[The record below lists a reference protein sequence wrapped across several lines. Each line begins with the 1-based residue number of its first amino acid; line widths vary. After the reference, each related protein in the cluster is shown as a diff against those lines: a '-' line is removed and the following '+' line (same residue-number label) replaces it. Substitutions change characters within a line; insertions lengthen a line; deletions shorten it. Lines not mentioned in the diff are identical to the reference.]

1 MFVIRGNFL
10 PETSKEK
17 RRLVTKL
24 RNAGVK
30 VDTYYTDKVR
40 VSYLGDALDI
50 IAMVIDVV
58 GQFKTHEL
66 EMHEL

>member
-1 MFVIRGNFL
+1 MFVIRGKFL
-10 PETSKEK
+10 PETNKEK

-30 VDTYYTDKVR
+30 VDTYYTDKVQ
-40 VSYLGDALDI
+40 VSYLGDDLKI

-58 GQFKTHEL
+58 EQFKTHEI

>member
-10 PETSKEK
+10 PETNKGR

-30 VDTYYTDKVR
+30 VDTYYTDKVQVR
-40 VSYLGDALDI
+40 YVGDELEI
-50 IAMVIDVV
+50 IAMVIDIV
-58 GQFKTHEL
+58 GQFKTHEI

>member
-1 MFVIRGNFL
+1 MFVVRGNFL

-24 RNAGVK
+24 RNVGVK
-30 VDTYYTDKVR
+30 VDTYYTNKVQVR
-40 VSYLGDALDI
+40 YLGDDLKI

-58 GQFKTHEL
+58 SQFKTHEI

>member
-1 MFVIRGNFL
+1 MFVVRGNFL

-17 RRLVTKL
+17 RRLVTKI
-24 RNAGVK
+24 RNTGVK
-30 VDTYYTDKVR
+30 VDTYYTNKVQVR
-40 VSYLGDALDI
+40 YLGDDLKI

-58 GQFKTHEL
+58 SQFKTHEI

>member
-1 MFVIRGNFL
+1 MRGNFL

-30 VDTYYTDKVR
+30 VDTYYTNKVQVR
-40 VSYLGDALDI
+40 YLGDDLKI

-58 GQFKTHEL
+58 SQFKTHEI

>member
-1 MFVIRGNFL
+1 MFVVRGNFL

-24 RNAGVK
+24 RNTGVK
-30 VDTYYTDKVR
+30 VDTYYTNKVQVR
-40 VSYLGDALDI
+40 YLGDDLKI

-58 GQFKTHEL
+58 SQFKTHEI

>member
-1 MFVIRGNFL
+1 MFVVRGNFL

-30 VDTYYTDKVR
+30 VDTYYTNKVQVR
-40 VSYLGDALDI
+40 YLGDELAI

-58 GQFKTHEL
+58 SQFKTHEI